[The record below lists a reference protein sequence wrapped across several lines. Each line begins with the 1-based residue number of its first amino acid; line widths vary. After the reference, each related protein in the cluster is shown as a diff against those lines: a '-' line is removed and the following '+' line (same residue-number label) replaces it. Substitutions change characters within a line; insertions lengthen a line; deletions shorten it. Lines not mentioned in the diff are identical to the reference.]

1 MKLKR
6 CPNLHYYDGDKYP
19 TCPHCNIE
27 QPHAF
32 PTPPQNFGT
41 PPTRDEI
48 EPPFGS
54 GNNPPWATPV
64 QTNPFPQPA
73 PNNPERFPKNPFPEH
88 GQDRTEHAPVEPP
101 EPVPDISERISRKPA
116 PEPVPDIPERFP
128 AEPPEP
134 VPDISERIPR
144 NPAPEPVP
152 DISERFPAEPPE
164 PVPDIPERFPAE
176 PPEPVPDI
184 PEHFPEKH
192 TPELQGIEEPVIPS
206 VIQQHEPKLE
216 PVEEPPKKSITNEIG
231 SIGFTGDLDTAK
243 STLNR
248 LNGLRHDSSK
258 TVIQFD
264 DFEEG
269 LVFGWLTIINTSA
282 KGKFFPL
289 TEIKSTIGRSGIE
302 HTVDVDL
309 RHDRNVSRGAQAIM
323 VYDTMNCKFFLQN
336 ANAKTL
342 VYLNGQLVLTYAEV
356 KAYDKIRLGK
366 TEMIFVPLC
375 TDKFSWELEDVE
387 V

>member
-116 PEPVPDIPERFP
+116 
-128 AEPPEP
+128 
-134 VPDISERIPR
+134 
-144 NPAPEPVP
+144 
-152 DISERFPAEPPE
+152 PE